1 MGRPTWHYRIT
12 GETCLEVDGVHG
24 SRLAGY
30 SLLAVT
36 GLGSAKVTPTPLQI
50 VLWRPTGYAPLV
62 QALEIAE
69 EPWQVF
75 RDIPGCMS
83 DLACR

>member
-1 MGRPTWHYRIT
+1 MP
-12 GETCLEVDGVHG
+12 DGVHG
-24 SRLAGY
+24 TRLAGY

-36 GLGSAKVTPTPLQI
+36 SLGSAKAPPTLLQI
-50 VLWRPTGYAPLV
+50 VLWRPTGYAQLV

-75 RDIPGCMS
+75 RDIPGCLS
-83 DLACR
+83 HLACR